1 MPKNRKHHTTLNTIK
16 HMMRQKG
23 ITQRDLAPLIG
34 NPSLVSLVLSGKR
47 EITMPMAR
55 ALHKHLGIPAE
66 VLLQEP
72 GTDIKESGEN
82 ANWTRFPFRAMAKLK
97 WIPRVPKSEGQAK
110 TVMEDLIRRAGRA
123 ETASSD
129 LFRKNDQTRI
139 NAKMNPYAL
148 QAWCWKVMATAN
160 EMQLAT
166 EYAHGAV
173 TMDFL
178 RQIAQLSWFEDG
190 PRQAKDL
197 LGENGIPLVILTHLP
212 RTYLDGAALKLNDGR
227 PVIGLTLRYDRIDN
241 FWFCLLHEL
250 AHVGRHLDGSENDA
264 FIDDLNLR
272 KEAEEA
278 EDDDRNLETQA
289 DAWAEEALIPH
300 AIWKEHDVRDYPT
313 ALGIINLANTLHIHP
328 AIIAGRIRFEQ
339 KNYRLFTQFVGTG
352 QIRRQFDATDS

>member
-1 MPKNRKHHTTLNTIK
+1 MAKYREHTTLLNTIK
-16 HMMRQKG
+16 RIMRQKG
-23 ITQRDLAPLIG
+23 ITQRGLVPLIG
-34 NPSLVSLVLSGKR
+34 SPSLVSQMLSGKR

-72 GTDIKESGEN
+72 GTDIQESGED
-82 ANWTRFPFRAMAKLK
+82 ANWTRFPFKAMAKFK
-97 WIPRVPKSEGQAK
+97 WISRVPKSEEQAK
-110 TVMEDLIRRAGRA
+110 AVMEDLIRRAGKA

-148 QAWCWKVMATAN
+148 QAWCWQVMATAN
-160 EMQLAT
+160 EMQLAA
-166 EYAHGAV
+166 EYAHGTV

-178 RQIAQLSWFEDG
+178 GQIAQLSWFEDG
-190 PRQAKDL
+190 PRRTKAL
-197 LGENGIPLVILTHLP
+197 LEDRGIPLIILPHLP
-212 RTYLDGAALKLNDGR
+212 RTYLDGAVLKLDDGR

-250 AHVGRHLDGSENDA
+250 AHVGLHLEGGESDA

-272 KEAEEA
+272 NEA
-278 EDDDRNLETQA
+278 EDDDQNLETQA

-300 AIWKEHDVRDYPT
+300 EIWKEHDVRAYPT

-328 AIIAGRIRFEQ
+328 AIVAGRIRFEQ

-352 QIRRQFDATDS
+352 QIRSQFDATDS